1 MHQIG
6 ECCASL
12 HSALPRRVANA
23 PKVTGVPSFAGLAW
37 ILRDTRMTHIAA
49 LIGRLSVSRK
59 LLLIY
64 LLDLTAVI
72 FITSILIEE
81 KFIAINFARKELSGV
96 AYIAGVRDALQTVVA
111 VHDRRSDK
119 GASLDQ
125 ARAVVS
131 TAEQAH
137 GEGMATAEL
146 AAAFDAALLKLATSS
161 TAEEPSHQTFEAGRK
176 LLTRIGDQSNLILD
190 PDLDSYYT
198 MSLTV
203 LRFPELL
210 EQLLNYDRFPKGGNN
225 AQYLIAQGR
234 LEALRDGI
242 EADYRAAYAGNPQQ
256 TLLAQL
262 DPTRKHLLDALQA
275 LLDVTGQTPADLG
288 AARTA
293 ALAATQAAWQAT
305 ANSLSGL
312 LQARVQVLFQ
322 RMWLHLGMAAALL
335 GLILFLVFYVARQIA
350 LPLRRLAQVADRV
363 QASNDY
369 TLRAEWRSG
378 DEIGQLVT
386 GFNNMLERLDRER
399 LIQQELAAQARAAA
413 AQQELLEAIPIP
425 LLVTTVPEHR
435 VLHVNA
441 PAAAWVDDGRED
453 PWGVGLDRGAR
464 ARFFQRL
471 ADEGEAHEFE
481 VRWNGPLG
489 QTWALLSAAR
499 LNYQGQDAVL
509 TTFAP
514 INTIKRLEARLR
526 LWATIFEATS
536 EGILVLDRN
545 NIILLANA
553 ALARTT
559 GYRID
564 ELLGRD
570 TEFLHPQPAANEP
583 SESLV
588 ERVVEQGSWQGEFGL
603 RKKNGEIAPQ
613 WLMLNIV
620 RDEQGEPSHVIALFV
635 DISERK
641 AQEEKIRHL
650 AHHDALTGLPNRLL
664 FDERLR
670 MSLQQAD
677 RHQERVALLYID
689 LDRFKNINDSLGH
702 HVGDGLL
709 QSVAGRLTEAVR
721 AGDTVCRQG
730 GDEFVVILNAVADVQ
745 EVAHIVERRLIP
757 LVLQTHEVGE
767 VALHI
772 SCSVGIAIYPDDAAD
787 MESLMRHADAAMYTA
802 KAGGRN
808 NFQFFS
814 AEMNRDAVER
824 LNTETHLQ
832 SALAN
837 RELEL
842 HVQPLVDARSGQVVS
857 VEALLRWRQPS
868 LGLIPP
874 TKFIPIAEENGL
886 IHDIGRWALSEACR
900 VHQQWLQAGLG
911 RLPIAVNVSA
921 VQFRR
926 GDFVD
931 TVSSVLAESGI
942 PPEYLQL
949 ELTES
954 LMMTESERN
963 LADIRRLKALGVG
976 LALDDFGTGY
986 SSLSYLHRLP
996 IDKLKIDRS
1005 FVRDM
1010 IDDPADM
1017 AITRAIASLGKTLGL
1032 RVVAEGVEHVEEL
1045 KALRELGC
1053 DEVQGYLFS
1062 PPLPAHEFKA
1072 WLAEFR
1078 DRPWGAVV

>member
-1 MHQIG
+1 MM
-6 ECCASL
+6 
-12 HSALPRRVANA
+12 
-23 PKVTGVPSFAGLAW
+23 K
-37 ILRDTRMTHIAA
+37 IAA
-49 LIGRLSVSRK
+49 LLGRFSVSHK

-81 KFIAINFARKELSGV
+81 KFIAIDFARKEIAGT
-96 AYIAGVRDALQTVVA
+96 AYIVGVRDALQATVVA
-111 VHDRRSDK
+111 HDRASASDL
-119 GASLDQ
+119 APLREAVRQ
-125 ARAVVS
+125 AEAL
-131 TAEQAH
+131 H
-137 GEGMATAEL
+137 GVDMATAEL
-146 AAAFDAALLKLATSS
+146 AAGFDAAL
-161 TAEEPSHQTFEAGRK
+161 AEFAASAHITVASHQAFQRGRR
-176 LLTRIGDQSNLILD
+176 LLSRIGDQSNLILD

-198 MSLTV
+198 MSLTL

-210 EQLLNYDRFPKGGNN
+210 EQLLNYDMLASSGDRT
-225 AQYLIAQGR
+225 QYLIAQGR
-234 LEALRDGI
+234 LAALREGI
-242 EADYRAAYAGNPQQ
+242 EADYRAAYAGNPSQA
-256 TLLAQL
+256 LIKQL
-262 DPTRKHLLDALQA
+262 DPTRERLVDALHA
-275 LLDVTGQTPADLG
+275 LLDVQATSATPLL
-288 AARTA
+288 AARKQ
-293 ALAATQAAWQAT
+293 ALAATQTAWQAT
-305 ANSLSGL
+305 AMSLDEL
-312 LQARVQVLFQ
+312 LRVRVELLFQ

-335 GLILFLVFYVARQIA
+335 ALILFLVFFVARQIA

-363 QASNDY
+363 QATNDY
-369 TLRAEWRSG
+369 SLRAEWHSR

-386 GFNNMLERLDRER
+386 GFNTMLERLDRER
-399 LIQQELAAQARAAA
+399 IIQQELAAQARAAA

-425 LLVTTVPEHR
+425 LLVTSVPEHH

-441 PAAAWVDDGRED
+441 PAAAWVDAGRED
-453 PWGVGLDRGAR
+453 PWGVCLERGAR

-471 ADEGEAHEFE
+471 ADEGAAHEFE
-481 VRWNGPLG
+481 VRWNGPRG
-489 QTWALLSAAR
+489 TAWALLSAAR

-514 INTIKRLEARLR
+514 INTIKRLEASLR

-536 EGILVLDRN
+536 EGILVIDRQN
-545 NIILLANA
+545 VILLANT
-553 ALARTT
+553 ALARAS

-564 ELLGRD
+564 EMLRRD
-570 TEFLHPQPAANEP
+570 PEFLEPPATTSEAHP
-583 SESLV
+583 SMV
-588 ERVVEQGSWQGEFGL
+588 ERVAVSGSWQGELSL
-603 RKKNGEIAPQ
+603 RKKNGEITPH
-613 WLMLNIV
+613 WLVLNTV
-620 RDEQGEPSHVIALFV
+620 RDEHGEPSHVIALLA

-677 RHQERVALLYID
+677 RHQERVALLFID

-709 QSVAGRLTEAVR
+709 QSVARRLTEAVR

-745 EVAHIVERRLIP
+745 EVAHVVERRLIP
-757 LVLQTHEVGE
+757 LVLQTHQVCD
-767 VALHI
+767 VSLHI
-772 SCSVGIAIYPDDAAD
+772 SCSVGIAIYPDDAD
-787 MESLMRHADAAMYTA
+787 SMDTLMRHADAAMYSA
-802 KAGGRN
+802 KASGRN

-832 SALAN
+832 HALKN
-837 RELEL
+837 RELAL
-842 HVQPLVDARSGQVVS
+842 HVQPIVNCQSGVVVS
-857 VEALLRWRQPS
+857 VEALLRWRQPA
-868 LGLIPP
+868 LGMIPP
-874 TKFIPIAEENGL
+874 TRFIPIAEENGL

-900 VHQQWLQAGLG
+900 LHQHWAATGLG

-931 TVSSVLAESGI
+931 TVRAVLAESGM
-942 PPEYLQL
+942 PAQFLQL

-963 LADIRRLKALGVG
+963 LADIQRLKVLGVG
-976 LALDDFGTGY
+976 LSLDDFGTGY

-996 IDKLKIDRS
+996 LDKLKIDRS

-1017 AITRAIASLGKTLGL
+1017 AITRAIVSLGGTLGL
-1032 RVVAEGVEHVEEL
+1032 RVVAEGVEHIEEL
-1045 KALRELGC
+1045 KALRALGC

-1062 PPLPAHEFKA
+1062 PPLPAHEFNT

-1078 DRPWGAVV
+1078 AAPWDGAAIPA

>member
-1 MHQIG
+1 MD
-6 ECCASL
+6 
-12 HSALPRRVANA
+12 R
-23 PKVTGVPSFAGLAW
+23 F
-37 ILRDTRMTHIAA
+37 AA
-49 LIGRLSVSRK
+49 LLGRLSVSRK

-81 KFIAINFARKELSGV
+81 KFIAIDFARKELAGNTYIVSVREALFGTVAVHDGGDKAPLSGLRV
-96 AYIAGVRDALQTVVA
+96 GVRQAEQVHGQGMAAAELAGTIETALEALAGSAQTVVA
-111 VHDRRSDK
+111 SHK
-119 GASLDQ
+119 
-125 ARAVVS
+125 
-131 TAEQAH
+131 
-137 GEGMATAEL
+137 
-146 AAAFDAALLKLATSS
+146 AFQS
-161 TAEEPSHQTFEAGRK
+161 GRQ

-210 EQLLNYDRFPKGGNN
+210 EQLLNYRSLPAGSDKTQF
-225 AQYLIAQGR
+225 LISQGR
-234 LEALRDGI
+234 LAALREGI
-242 EADYRAAYAGNPQQ
+242 EADYRAAYAGNPAHTLMARLDATRAQ
-256 TLLAQL
+256 LLAS
-262 DPTRKHLLDALQA
+262 LDAL
-275 LLDVTGQTPADLG
+275 
-288 AARTA
+288 
-293 ALAATQAAWQAT
+293 LAAEAYAAAPLRVARLQAIEATHAAWQAT
-305 ANSLSGL
+305 SASLDEL
-312 LQARVQVLFQ
+312 LRARVDLLFQ
-322 RMWLHLGMAAALL
+322 RMWLHLSMAAALL
-335 GLILFLVFYVARQIA
+335 ALILFLVFFVARLIA

-363 QASNDY
+363 QATNDY
-369 TLRAEWRSG
+369 TLRATWDSG

-386 GFNNMLERLDRER
+386 GFNNMLARLDRER
-399 LIQQELAAQARAAA
+399 IVQQELTAQARAAA
-413 AQQELLEAIPIP
+413 AQQELIEAIPIP
-425 LLVTTVPEHR
+425 LLVTSVPEHR
-435 VLHVNA
+435 VLHTNA
-441 PAAAWVDDGRED
+441 PAAAWVDAARED
-453 PWGVGLDRGAR
+453 PWGIGLDRSAR

-471 ADEGEAHEFE
+471 ADEGAAQEFE
-481 VRWNGPLG
+481 VRWTGPCG
-489 QTWALLSAAR
+489 SAWALLSAAR
-499 LNYQGQDAVL
+499 LRYQGQDAVL

-536 EGILVLDRN
+536 EGILVIDRQ
-545 NIILLANA
+545 NIILLANT
-553 ALARTT
+553 ALARAT

-564 ELLGRD
+564 EMLGRD
-570 TEFLHPQPAANEP
+570 PEFLHAP
-583 SESLV
+583 SAGDEAHPGLL
-588 ERVVEQGSWQGEFGL
+588 ERVAEAGSWQGEFLL
-603 RKKNGEIAPQ
+603 RKKNGAVTPH
-613 WLMLNIV
+613 WLVLNTV
-620 RDEQGEPSHVIALFV
+620 RDELGEASHIIALLV

-677 RHQERVALLYID
+677 RHHERVALLFID

-730 GDEFVVILNAVADVQ
+730 GDEFVIILNAVEDVQ
-745 EVAHIVERRLIP
+745 EVAHVVERRLIP
-757 LVLQTHEVGE
+757 LVLQTHQVCD

-787 MESLMRHADAAMYTA
+787 METLMRHADSAMYSA
-802 KAGGRN
+802 KASGRN

-824 LNTETHLQ
+824 LNIETHLQ
-832 SALAN
+832 SALEN

-842 HVQPLVDARSGQVVS
+842 HVQPIVDCRSGALVS
-857 VEALLRWRQPS
+857 VEALMRWRQPA
-868 LGLIPP
+868 LGMIPP
-874 TKFIPIAEENGL
+874 TKFISIAEENGQ
-886 IHDIGRWALSEACR
+886 IHEIGRWALVEACR
-900 VHQQWLQAGLG
+900 LHQYWVEEGLG

-931 TVSSVLAESGI
+931 TVRTVLAESGM
-942 PPEYLQL
+942 PAEFLQL

-963 LADIRRLKALGVG
+963 LADIQGLKALGVG
-976 LALDDFGTGY
+976 LSLDDFGTGY

-996 IDKLKIDRS
+996 LDKLKIDRS

-1017 AITRAIASLGKTLGL
+1017 AITRAIVNLGGTLGL
-1032 RVVAEGVEHVEEL
+1032 RVVAEGVEHAEEL

-1062 PPLPAHEFKA
+1062 PPLPAHELAA
-1072 WLAEFR
+1072 WLDEFR
-1078 DRPWGAVV
+1078 AAPWVGAAAVV